1 MTTGQ
6 TKSCGCLNKR
16 IVSEIGKSTKKDL
29 VGNRYGKLVVLEDSG
44 LRAHNRGIIWKC
56 QCDCGNITWVRGD

>member
-1 MTTGQ
+1 M
-6 TKSCGCLNKR
+6 
-16 IVSEIGKSTKKDL
+16 KKDL

-44 LRAHNRGIIWKC
+44 LRAPNRGVIWKC